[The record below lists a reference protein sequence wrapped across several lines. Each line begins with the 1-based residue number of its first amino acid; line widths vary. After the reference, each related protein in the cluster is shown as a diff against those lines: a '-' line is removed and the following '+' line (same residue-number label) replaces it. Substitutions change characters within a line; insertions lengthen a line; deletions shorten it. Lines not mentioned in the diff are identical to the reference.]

1 MKSKSL
7 FNALSYTKSSNPIT
21 CISNYSSSI
30 ICIKT
35 IHALEELNEYKSISD
50 AKMNTMEEKKHYA
63 TFLQFCIAK

>member
-35 IHALEELNEYKSISD
+35 IHALEELNEYKSLLVMPKWIQW
-50 AKMNTMEEKKHYA
+50 KKKSIMQL
-63 TFLQFCIAK
+63 FFNFV